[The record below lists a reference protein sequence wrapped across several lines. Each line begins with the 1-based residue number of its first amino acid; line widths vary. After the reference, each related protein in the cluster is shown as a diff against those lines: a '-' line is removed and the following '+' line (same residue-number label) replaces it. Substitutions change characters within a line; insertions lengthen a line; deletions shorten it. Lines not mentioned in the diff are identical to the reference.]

1 MEIAERLRCIKPSA
15 TLSVNAKTLELK
27 AQGVDVISLAVGE
40 PDFPTPVHVCDAACA
55 AIREGFTRYT
65 AVPGIP
71 ALRKAVGG
79 YYDRQYGICPPP
91 EAVIV
96 SNGGKHALYN
106 LMQALLNAGDEV
118 LIPAPYWVSYPDM
131 VSLAQATPVIVRAG
145 VELGFK
151 VTPAML
157 DAACTPRTKMLILN
171 SPSNPT
177 GAVYG
182 QEEFDAIMQWAMDRG
197 LFVISDEIYD
207 QLVFA
212 PAVMASAMR
221 WWQKF
226 PDRVAVCNGV
236 AKSFAM
242 TGWRVGYTVAHPDLV
257 KKLATLQGQCTSNVC
272 SVAQKAALAALEGS
286 YDCVRSMNAA
296 FRRRRDMAY
305 AVVDSWEK
313 ARCPRPDGAF
323 YIFADVSGYFR
334 EGMRGSA
341 AVCTRL
347 LEEAHVALVPGVAF
361 GDDNCIRFSYAVD
374 DQVLASA
381 LEKIGAVLHSR

>member
-27 AQGVDVISLAVGE
+27 AQGVDIISLAVGE
-40 PDFPTPVHVCDAACA
+40 PDFPTPAHVCDAACA

-91 EAVIV
+91 ESVIV

-131 VSLAQATPVIVRAG
+131 VALAQATPVIVRAG
-145 VELGFK
+145 VDKGFK
-151 VTPAML
+151 VTPDML
-157 DAACTPRTKMLILN
+157 EAARTARTRMLIMN

-177 GAVYG
+177 GAVYTAD
-182 QEEFDAIMQWAMDRG
+182 EFNAIMRWAMDHDV
-197 LFVISDEIYD
+197 FVISDEIYD

-212 PAVMASAMR
+212 PAVMTSALP
-221 WWQKF
+221 WWQQY
-226 PDRVAVCNGV
+226 PDKVAVCNGV

-272 SVAQKAALAALEGS
+272 SIAQRAALAALEGS
-286 YDCVRSMNAA
+286 YDCVKSMNVA
-296 FRRRRDMAY
+296 FARRRDAAY
-305 AVVDSWEK
+305 GKVRTWEK

-323 YIFADVSGYFR
+323 YIFADVSAYFR
-334 EGMRGSA
+334 EGMQNSSE
-341 AVCTRL
+341 VCTRL
-347 LEEAHVALVPGVAF
+347 LEEAHVALVPGIAF
-361 GDDNCIRFSYAVD
+361 GDDNCIRFSYAVND
-374 DQVLASA
+374 TVLEQA
-381 LEKIGAVLHSR
+381 LEKIGAVLCGK